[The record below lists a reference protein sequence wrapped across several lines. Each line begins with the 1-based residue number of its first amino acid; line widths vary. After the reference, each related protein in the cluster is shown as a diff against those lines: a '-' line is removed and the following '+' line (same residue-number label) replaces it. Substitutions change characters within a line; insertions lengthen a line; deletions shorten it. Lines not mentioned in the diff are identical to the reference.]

1 MSKDRRLA
9 KIHKKQRRNPLF
21 SCFFSMICAGLHVI
35 FGALLQI
42 EPEFLPA
49 YLAWYAF
56 VTNTVEI

>member
-1 MSKDRRLA
+1 MY
-9 KIHKKQRRNPLF
+9 KKQERNPAS
-21 SCFFSMICAGLHVI
+21 SCVCPVVCVDFPVV